1 MKIAMFTDAYFPR
14 INGVSVSVKSYAG
27 ELTKLGHEVC
37 VVCLEYSQE
46 QQKSAFFDE
55 KESDAK
61 SPFQILRIPSS
72 SILFSK
78 EDRMVRLNTWYYLKK
93 KLDKFAP
100 DIIHLNSEWT
110 IGYLGSIYAR
120 HRRIACVY
128 TFHTMWEDY
137 LANYVSFLPSASLRK
152 IGAGVVKYYLKR
164 ADEIIAPT
172 QRIAGVVSRYG
183 ISKVPDILPTGIPEE
198 KFKYSIARSM
208 NIRARLF
215 SKCPGIKGKK
225 ILLFVGRIAKEKNLS
240 FLYEVLKEVQKKDRK
255 TALLFVGDGPYLEE
269 LKEIAEKQ
277 DLKDFVFFTGYIG
290 GEDLIYFYKM
300 ATVFVF
306 PSKTETQG
314 LVTVEA
320 MLSGLP
326 VVAIGELGTFD
337 VMQGDNGGFMV
348 KDDVQEFSEKVNLL
362 LSDQNLRKKK
372 INEALQWGS
381 KWKISNLTPTL
392 IDCYKKALA
401 NRISKNLGL
410 K

>member
-14 INGVSVSVKSYAG
+14 INGVSVSVKSYAD
-27 ELTKLGHEVC
+27 ELTKLGNEVC

-55 KESDAK
+55 KESDAR
-61 SPFQILRIPSS
+61 SPFQIIRIPSA

-100 DIIHLNSEWT
+100 DVIHLNSEWSV
-110 IGYLGSIYAR
+110 GYLGSIYAR
-120 HRRIACVY
+120 HRRLACVF

-137 LANYVSFLPSASLRK
+137 LSNYVRFLPDSSLRR

-183 ISKVPDILPTGIPEE
+183 ISKIPYILPTGIPEE
-198 KFKYSIARSM
+198 KFKYSITRSM
-208 NIRARLF
+208 TVRAKLF

-225 ILLFVGRIAKEKNLS
+225 ILLFVGRVVKEKNLA
-240 FLYEVLKEVQKKDRK
+240 FLYEVLKEVQKKDKK
-255 TALLFVGDGPYLEE
+255 TALLFVGNGPYLEE
-269 LKEIAEKQ
+269 LEEMAQKQ
-277 DLKDFVFFTGYIG
+277 GLQDSVFFTGYIS
-290 GEDLIYFYKM
+290 GEDLVYFYKM

-320 MLSGLP
+320 MLSALP
-326 VVAIGELGTFD
+326 VVAIGELGTAD

-348 KDDVQEFSEKVNLL
+348 KEDVKEFSQKVSLL
-362 LSDQNLRKKK
+362 LTDQNLRKKK
-372 INEALQWGS
+372 INEALEWGA
-381 KWKISNLTPTL
+381 KWKIANLTPKL
-392 IDCYKKALA
+392 IDCYKKALS